1 MSAFTATPPP
11 PQSSPLESVELTSF
25 LSTAQITA
33 ITECFG
39 HGPTGNFLKTD
50 LGVTHY
56 KISEPKKE
64 KAGGTKKYVVMCHG
78 IGTNINVYSDL
89 AKTLSSDG
97 YTVIRYEFFDH
108 GWSTL
113 SDKATL
119 ITEDVMVKQVD
130 DMLTH
135 ITGSPTA
142 EVHNFVGHSTGGL
155 VSIACANKLPHR
167 NINKLFL
174 VSPAMWANKPFVGV
188 VADKFPNLMNKL
200 NNNDMTRG
208 AIGAAIK
215 DGYLKNCHV
224 AFAFDKVNKKYVY
237 PEAYNNAYK
246 FTEKLLN
253 VHPFAVHGI
262 GNVNTNILRLDLLP
276 AFRDTL
282 KLLSTRRENP
292 VSTRLVFGTLDLCV
306 DYTSP

>member
-1 MSAFTATPPP
+1 MK
-11 PQSSPLESVELTSF
+11 V
-25 LSTAQITA
+25 
-33 ITECFG
+33 
-39 HGPTGNFLKTD
+39 LKM
-50 LGVTHY
+50 
-56 KISEPKKE
+56 
-64 KAGGTKKYVVMCHG
+64 A
-78 IGTNINVYSDL
+78 
-89 AKTLSSDG
+89 
-97 YTVIRYEFFDH
+97 VIFMDYFWMD
-108 GWSTL
+108 
-113 SDKATL
+113 A
-119 ITEDVMVKQVD
+119 
-130 DMLTH
+130 
-135 ITGSPTA
+135 
-142 EVHNFVGHSTGGL
+142 
-155 VSIACANKLPHR
+155 
-167 NINKLFL
+167 
-174 VSPAMWANKPFVGV
+174 
-188 VADKFPNLMNKL
+188 NLMNKL

-306 DYTSP
+306 DYKSPFLKELEAVENIAVIPLENQGHESLSEDSTDIGKAAIAFLGEK